1 MSKTNQKGQNNQND
15 STEIKPIMK
24 VRPRS
29 SGRSMQDLSN
39 INNNTEEL
47 AYVTPTLI
55 GKINPAGKPLEGG
68 VDSSTTTPK
77 ATTK

>member
-1 MSKTNQKGQNNQND
+1 MSKAQKGQNNKND
-15 STEIKPIMK
+15 STEIKPMMK

-55 GKINPAGKPLEGG
+55 GKFVPPGKQLQGG
-68 VDSSTTTPK
+68 VDSVATTPK
-77 ATTK
+77 ATAK

>member
-55 GKINPAGKPLEGG
+55 GKINPAGKQLQGE

>member
-55 GKINPAGKPLEGG
+55 GKINPAGKQLQGE
-68 VDSSTTTPK
+68 VDSSTSIPK

>member
-1 MSKTNQKGQNNQND
+1 MSKANQKGQNNTND

-29 SGRSMQDLSN
+29 NGRSMQDLSN
-39 INNNTEEL
+39 INNNTEEP
-47 AYVTPTLI
+47 AYVTPNLI
-55 GKINPAGKPLEGG
+55 GKINPAGKQFQGG
-68 VDSSTTTPK
+68 VDSTTTTPK